1 MCSTCFPRSILLAD
15 ASLSSTG
22 SSEASSPTSTV
33 LSKRYDILPPS
44 RRTSFPSFGDTSDAL
59 VVFALCQTSAL
70 PEPGVVNPVSPPG
83 CCRGSNRSSQVL
95 GEPRLSVCTCSKP
108 TPAGLLAPDQFSAT
122 AWPLNPQ
129 VQRLPRLGLSALNS
143 MAFGLAVY
151 ASQCGLL
158 RHHARLASSCWSG
171 STGRAFHPQGSA
183 DRFQSCQLHL
193 ILLSQALL
201 GAMGATIGTPPM
213 QV

>member
-1 MCSTCFPRSILLAD
+1 M
-15 ASLSSTG
+15 
-22 SSEASSPTSTV
+22 
-33 LSKRYDILPPS
+33 
-44 RRTSFPSFGDTSDAL
+44 
-59 VVFALCQTSAL
+59 
-70 PEPGVVNPVSPPG
+70 
-83 CCRGSNRSSQVL
+83 
-95 GEPRLSVCTCSKP
+95 SVCTCSKP
-108 TPAGLLAPDQFSAT
+108 TPAGLFAPDQFSAA

-201 GAMGATIGTPPM
+201 GAMGATRASYPTSVSTGGQIHRRSVAMRVSYSGQIPSSYHTSHQAPQSLLAIAASIATWTREVGRRRINLPFILGTN
-213 QV
+213 